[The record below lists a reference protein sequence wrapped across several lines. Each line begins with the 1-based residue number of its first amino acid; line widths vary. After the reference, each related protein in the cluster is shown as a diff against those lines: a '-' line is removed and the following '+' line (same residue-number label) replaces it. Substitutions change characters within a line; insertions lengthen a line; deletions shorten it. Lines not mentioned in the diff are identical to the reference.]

1 MQIEASKS
9 LVSKELFEKELQ
21 KLKLEQSKLE
31 SIIEDLR
38 IDNEELQ

>member
-31 SIIEDLR
+31 SVIEDLR
-38 IDNEELQ
+38 IANDELQ